1 MQISRQLRTHTQYN
15 SMQQY
20 KTSSKHQESEIEST
34 FSGGVLA
41 WVCVMQVLIVNT
53 YLPLLCVM
61 YDKVIQLFDSCP
73 WLIKFSNSASYL
85 TQLLPDLI
93 VYCIFTSEKPLT
105 AKTEKWQATC
115 NGVNLKDKKSWML
128 TKEGK
133 ITKAQ
138 TRAFN
143 QSFFHIHKV
152 QSVLPRT
159 IEV

>member
-93 VYCIFTSEKPLT
+93 VYCIFTSEKSLT

-115 NGVNLKDKKSWML
+115 NGVNLKDKKIL
-128 TKEGK
+128 NANKGRKNHKGT
-133 ITKAQ
+133 
-138 TRAFN
+138 N
-143 QSFFHIHKV
+143 QSLQPKLF
-152 QSVLPRT
+152 PYT
-159 IEV
+159 